1 MVDNFG
7 GFPAIGGLDGGVF
20 SPVSNLDLG
29 SEVSVT
35 VVAIKSFSNG
45 VISMFKGEIRVM
57 DAETAEDLIENGL
70 VATYAPVVPEVGEN
84 DKDKYLH
91 TNAETGNKEWSIIPS
106 ELPTVLP
113 ADKDKYLHTN
123 AETGNKEWSN
133 IPSELPTVLP
143 ADKDKYLHTNESTGA
158 IEWSE
163 VSGGGAEEVVYYV
176 KNTDVISGSTVTK
189 IYKNSACTQEF
200 TSSDATALKTKL
212 DNGAKL
218 IFKVGTSNGYVNP
231 TFVQYILTGSVMW
244 HLRAGIVWFDATG
257 AQLVNAYLDWNYD
270 NT

>member
-123 AETGNKEWSN
+123 
-133 IPSELPTVLP
+133 
-143 ADKDKYLHTNESTGA
+143 ESTGA

-176 KNTDVISGSTVTK
+176 KDTDVLSGSTVTK

-212 DNGAKL
+212 NNGAKL

>member
-91 TNAETGNKEWSIIPS
+91 TNAETGNKEWSI
-106 ELPTVLP
+106 
-113 ADKDKYLHTN
+113 
-123 AETGNKEWSN
+123 